1 MNEDFFERMVG
12 LANEVGQDLRA
23 LPDDGA
29 RYDMV
34 KEIVDDAEIVFA
46 VWQDKSVKG
55 GVGYMLI
62 KGQDLARRVLA
73 DNKVGISARTT
84 AIPCIEAEQAKA
96 LLRELGEPDR
106 RH

>member
-23 LPDDGA
+23 LPDDSA

-34 KEIVDDAEIVFA
+34 KEIVDGAEVVFA
-46 VWQDKSVKG
+46 VWQDKSAKG
-55 GVGYMLI
+55 GVAYMLI
-62 KGQDLARRVLA
+62 KGQDLARQILA
-73 DNKVGISARTT
+73 DNKVEISARTT
-84 AIPCIEAEQAKA
+84 AIPCIEAEQAEA
-96 LLRELGEPDR
+96 LRRELGEPDR

>member
-1 MNEDFFERMVG
+1 MREDFFERIVG
-12 LANEVGQDLRA
+12 LANEVGKDLRA

-34 KEIVDDAEIVFA
+34 KEILDGAEIVFA

-62 KGQDLARRVLA
+62 RDNIWRVRSLPTIRSGFRHARLPF
-73 DNKVGISARTT
+73 
-84 AIPCIEAEQAKA
+84 PCIEVERAEA
-96 LLRELGEPDR
+96 LLRELGESDR
-106 RH
+106 H